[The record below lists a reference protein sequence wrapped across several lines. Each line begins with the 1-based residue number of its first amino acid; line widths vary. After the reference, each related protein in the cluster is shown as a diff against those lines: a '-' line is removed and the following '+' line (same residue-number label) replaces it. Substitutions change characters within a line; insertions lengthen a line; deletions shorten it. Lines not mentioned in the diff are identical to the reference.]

1 MPGTRNILLCNI
13 FGCPHLWR
21 KGWLSISSG
30 NMDLVA
36 VSPNIYLKSNMNVM
50 SSEFK
55 SGIGIGIRSSADD
68 HSVTR
73 NFPGGS
79 SRLS

>member
-1 MPGTRNILLCNI
+1 MPSAGNVLLCNI
-13 FGCPHLWR
+13 FGCTHLWM

-30 NMDLVA
+30 NMDPEA
-36 VSPNIYLKSNMNVM
+36 VSPNIHLKSNMNVV
-50 SSEFK
+50 SSEFE
-55 SGIGIGIRSSADD
+55 SGIEIGIWSSADD

>member
-1 MPGTRNILLCNI
+1 MPSVGNILLCNI
-13 FGCPHLWR
+13 FGCTHLWR
-21 KGWLSISSG
+21 KGWLSISSE
-30 NMDLVA
+30 NMDPEA
-36 VSPNIYLKSNMNVM
+36 VSSNIYLKSNMDVM
-50 SSEFK
+50 SSEFG
-55 SGIGIGIRSSADD
+55 SGIGIGIRSSTDD